1 MSKVFSRECFIMCFP
16 LFCRFSLVIFFIV
29 IGVVNPFHKHFAV
42 AILLVSAFS
51 KSVFRTLLLV
61 GLIFIAYNFR
71 KWLNI
76 IVIEAFRKY
85 FLLVFMLKRAFLSSL
100 EAFRQPLILI
110 SKTESQ
116 KLNRLR
122 IKIFANFM
130 DQLFA
135 KPDFGGGY

>member
-1 MSKVFSRECFIMCFP
+1 MKVALE
-16 LFCRFSLVIFFIV
+16 
-29 IGVVNPFHKHFAV
+29 
-42 AILLVSAFS
+42 
-51 KSVFRTLLLV
+51 
-61 GLIFIAYNFR
+61 R
-71 KWLNI
+71 KPI
-76 IVIEAFRKY
+76 TTIY
-85 FLLVFMLKRAFLSSL
+85 SFMLKRAFLSSL
-100 EAFRQPLILI
+100 EAFRQQLILI